1 MSGSATLPRPA
12 RAATQYVHTQ
22 VRSSTPLEL
31 VVLLYDAALTSAGTA
46 RDAMARKDIPT
57 RRAALSRM
65 LAIVAELQNTLDL
78 DNGGQIAKDLDALYA
93 WITSRL
99 LDATVQ
105 QSVRP
110 IDEVIR
116 VLKPLRD
123 AWQTIATESRVPA
136 QP

>member
-1 MSGSATLPRPA
+1 MTGAATMPRPA
-12 RAATQYVHTQ
+12 RAATQYMHTQ

-31 VVLLYDAALTSAGTA
+31 VVLLYDAALASAATA
-46 RDAMARKDIPT
+46 RDAIARKDIPT

-65 LAIVAELQNTLDL
+65 LAIIAELQNTLDL
-78 DNGGQIAKDLDALYA
+78 EGGGQIAKDLDALYA
-93 WITSRL
+93 WLTSRL

-105 QSVRP
+105 QSARP
-110 IDEVIR
+110 IDDAVR

-123 AWQTIATESRVPA
+123 AWKTIATESPAPA

>member
-1 MSGSATLPRPA
+1 MTGPATSPRVQ
-12 RAATQYVHTQ
+12 RGTKQYVDTQ

-31 VVLLYDAALTSAGTA
+31 VVLLYDAALISAATA
-46 RDAMARKDIPT
+46 RDAMTRKDIPT

-65 LAIVAELQNTLDL
+65 LAIIAELQNTLDL
-78 DNGGQIAKDLDALYA
+78 ENGGEIAKDLDALYA
-93 WITSRL
+93 WLTSRL

-110 IDEVIR
+110 IDDAVR

-123 AWQTIATESRVPA
+123 AWKTLATKSGRD
-136 QP
+136 